1 MIHQSKVL
9 PVMELKTS
17 ETYQKGMNCSKILV
31 VIEQSKNNCVD
42 TSLNSSSESI
52 YMKQTNEHSPISN

>member
-9 PVMELKTS
+9 PVMEFKTS

-31 VIEQSKNNCVD
+31 VIEQFK
-42 TSLNSSSESI
+42 
-52 YMKQTNEHSPISN
+52 K